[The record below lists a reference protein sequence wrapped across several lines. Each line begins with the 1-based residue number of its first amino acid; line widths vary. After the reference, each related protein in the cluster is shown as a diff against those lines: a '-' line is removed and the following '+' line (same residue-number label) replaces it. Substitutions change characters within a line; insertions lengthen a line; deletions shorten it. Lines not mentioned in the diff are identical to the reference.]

1 MACANFRP
9 EPKINRTGSLRVADD
24 KRITE
29 EELQKIRTQTQL
41 TFGKEYLRA
50 GHYEKALC
58 AFEEAAKLDP
68 AEARALMGRSLALTR
83 LGRYDDA
90 LAAANE
96 IFKLEANSPH
106 AYNAQGVAYQ
116 AMGRLDEAQAA
127 FEKSVTFGP
136 HDPGS
141 HYNFACYWAF
151 RGDTERCRRYLE
163 RALEINP
170 KLNVIAATDVD
181 LRRYRNE
188 DWFLD
193 LVAFR

>member
-1 MACANFRP
+1 MAD
-9 EPKINRTGSLRVADD
+9 E

-50 GHYEKALC
+50 GHYEKALA
-58 AFEEAAKLDP
+58 AFGEAAKLNP

-83 LGRYDDA
+83 LGRYDGA
-90 LAAANE
+90 LAAANG
-96 IFKLEANSPH
+96 IFNLEANSPH
-106 AYNAQGVAYQ
+106 AYNARGVAYQ
-116 AMGRLDEAQAA
+116 AMGRLEEAQAA

-136 HDPGS
+136 QHAGS

-151 RGDTERCRRYLE
+151 RGDKERCRSYLE
-163 RALEINP
+163 RALEIEP
-170 KLNVIAATDVD
+170 RLNVIAATDVD
-181 LRRYRNE
+181 LKRYRNE

-193 LVAFR
+193 LVAFK

>member
-1 MACANFRP
+1 MAGEKN
-9 EPKINRTGSLRVADD
+9 
-24 KRITE
+24 ITE

-50 GHYEKALC
+50 GHYEKALA
-58 AFEEAAKLDP
+58 AFDEAAKLDP
-68 AEARALMGRSLALTR
+68 AEARVLMGRSLALTR

-90 LAAANE
+90 LAAANG

-106 AYNAQGVAYQ
+106 SYNAQGVAYQ
-116 AMGRLDEAQAA
+116 AMGRLEEAQAA

-136 HDPGS
+136 RHAGS

-151 RGDTERCRRYLE
+151 RGDKDRCRQYLE
-163 RALEINP
+163 RALELEP
-170 KLNVIAATDVD
+170 RLNVIAATDVD
-181 LRRYRNE
+181 LKRYRNE

-193 LVAFR
+193 LVAFK

>member
-1 MACANFRP
+1 MAD
-9 EPKINRTGSLRVADD
+9 E

-50 GHYEKALC
+50 GHYEKALA
-58 AFEEAAKLDP
+58 AFDEAAKLNP

-83 LGRYDDA
+83 LGRYDGA
-90 LAAANE
+90 LAAANG
-96 IFKLEANSPH
+96 IFNLEANSPH
-106 AYNAQGVAYQ
+106 AYNARGVAYQ
-116 AMGRLDEAQAA
+116 AMGRLEEAQAA

-136 HDPGS
+136 QHAGN

-151 RGDTERCRRYLE
+151 RGDKERCRRYLE
-163 RALEINP
+163 RALEIEP
-170 KLNVIAATDVD
+170 RLNVIAATDVD
-181 LRRYRNE
+181 LKRYRNE

-193 LVAFR
+193 LVAFK

>member
-1 MACANFRP
+1 MAD
-9 EPKINRTGSLRVADD
+9 E

-50 GHYEKALC
+50 GHYEKALG
-58 AFEEAAKLDP
+58 AFEEAAKLNP

-90 LAAANE
+90 LVAADG
-96 IFKLEANSPH
+96 IFGLEANSPH
-106 AYNAQGVAYQ
+106 GYNAQAVAYQ

-127 FEKSVTFGP
+127 FERSVTFGP
-136 HDPGS
+136 QDPGS

-151 RGDTERCRRYLE
+151 RGDKERCRRYLE
-163 RALEINP
+163 HALEINP
-170 KLNVIAATDVD
+170 KLNVIAATDID

-193 LVAFR
+193 LVAFK